1 MTELEDNVP
10 EEGDVERFEQAAQW
24 FVRLRSQAKE
34 VEDVPDL
41 KRWIESDPQNA
52 IAFEQVRAAWE
63 DVGTHSSAPEIMVRR
78 RDALE
83 ESREAGARRWRG
95 GGRLLPRTWQR
106 FVAACIVAVIA
117 LGSWA
122 WVSSRAD
129 VYATALGERRTLTLP
144 DDSII
149 TLDAL
154 SRVRVEYSD
163 KERLIRLEEGR
174 AQFTVAKD
182 PLRPFRVY
190 AGKQTVVALGT
201 EFNVELVANTVLV
214 TLIEGH
220 VAVAGINPKGI
231 TLQPAVLDAGWD
243 RRIARYLSATE
254 KKRGTVELSAGEGLQ
269 IRQDGE
275 AVLVR
280 HVDIARADAWESGK
294 LFFDNELL
302 ASAVARINRYAHRQ
316 IEVAPDAAAVRISGV
331 FNAGDTN
338 AFVEAVTAYF
348 PLEVKYANDSEIRLA
363 MRK

>member
-1 MTELEDNVP
+1 MTESEDRGLED
-10 EEGDVERFEQAAQW
+10 GHVERFERAAQW
-24 FVRLRSQAKE
+24 FVRLRSQANDIE
-34 VEDVPDL
+34 ALPDL
-41 KRWIESDPQNA
+41 KRWIESDPRNA

-63 DVGTHSSAPEIMVRR
+63 EVGAHSSAPEIMVRR

-83 ESREAGARRWRG
+83 ESRKAGAGRWRG
-95 GGRLLPRTWQR
+95 GRLGTWKQIA
-106 FVAACIVAVIA
+106 AACILAVVA

-122 WVSSRAD
+122 WLSPRSD
-129 VYATALGERRTLTLP
+129 VYATTLGERHTFTLS
-144 DDSII
+144 DGSII

-154 SRVRVEYSD
+154 SRIRVEYSD
-163 KERLIRLEEGR
+163 KARLVRLEEGR

-220 VAVAGINPKGI
+220 VAVAGVNPKGI
-231 TLQPAVLDAGWD
+231 ALQPTASGSGWD
-243 RRIARYLSATE
+243 RRVARYLSMTE
-254 KKRGTVELSAGEGLQ
+254 KKSGTVELSAGEGLQ
-269 IRQDGE
+269 IRQNGG

-280 HVDIARADAWESGK
+280 DVDIARADAWESGK
-294 LFFDNELL
+294 LFFDNEPL
-302 ASAVARINRYAHRQ
+302 ATAVARMDRYARRQ

-331 FNAGDTN
+331 FNAGDAD

-363 MRK
+363 MRR